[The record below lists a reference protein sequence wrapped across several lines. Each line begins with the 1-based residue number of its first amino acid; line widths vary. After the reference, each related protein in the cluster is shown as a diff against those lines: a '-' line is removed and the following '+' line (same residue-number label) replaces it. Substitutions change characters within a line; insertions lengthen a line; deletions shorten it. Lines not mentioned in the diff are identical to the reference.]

1 MFSSRQDD
9 MGSSLT
15 ALQRK
20 TIASLESRI
29 EQIALLPSVV
39 ARLAALDFDSP
50 TAPDEVVALIRSD
63 PPLSLRLMRLANS
76 SVAGGGGIDT
86 ISGAIL
92 RVGVQGLAGLVLAL
106 SVVEVSYPTRE
117 ANGTFGFIPSK
128 LPWLLGGWP
137 QRDRHRR
144 CSKSPTPRRSNSPRK
159 LPGLR
164 AAARGSNTNDRWA
177 KQVFRYAWCRAHFQ
191 SFSFASKA
199 ISVSAL
205 VTTTTSVRPRE
216 YSNSREKRSSPHGV
230 RFFSSSPTNSSTS
243 FCSVAK
249 VICVRVL
256 FAPACSI
263 QPHRLRA

>member
-117 ANGTFGFIPSK
+117 ANGTFGFIPSRP
-128 LPWLLGGWP
+128 PWLPDGWP
-137 QRDRHRR
+137 R
-144 CSKSPTPRRSNSPRK
+144 CVPTWGSAWRNASWPVCSTISAVLLFSRTGLRIWHSSTRQVWSPR
-159 LPGLR
+159 
-164 AAARGSNTNDRWA
+164 GS
-177 KQVFRYAWCRAHFQ
+177 
-191 SFSFASKA
+191 
-199 ISVSAL
+199 
-205 VTTTTSVRPRE
+205 
-216 YSNSREKRSSPHGV
+216 
-230 RFFSSSPTNSSTS
+230 
-243 FCSVAK
+243 
-249 VICVRVL
+249 
-256 FAPACSI
+256 
-263 QPHRLRA
+263 